1 MRADRLPQGLGG
13 VEPDRIEPRL
23 VLRVAAGTGLEP
35 DLGNAERAR
44 DQPLLDADVLDA
56 VEGDGAVLAREDTAF
71 DRDLVRSEEHTS
83 ELQSLMRISYA
94 VFCSKQK
101 THNPTTYNNTHT
113 RTKRPK

>member
-71 DRDLVRSEEHTS
+71 DRDLVGADVEAKEIGRASCRERVC
-83 ELQSLMRISYA
+83 QY
-94 VFCSKQK
+94 V
-101 THNPTTYNNTHT
+101 
-113 RTKRPK
+113 